1 MAQAEGPIA
10 EFAHQLET
18 SLRTRR
24 LYASHMAPYQEAAQR
39 LLERFRAAVGSEG
52 FSVRVGPTD
61 LFHGKVSLLHRPKRE
76 DSFFFPL
83 YRDGLREL
91 TFTPDATEQELDA
104 LMTAFEAEE
113 KRKLEPSED
122 TVGFLWRCD
131 FQGITYNAIDGIGDE
146 EVGDD
151 EPEAGKED
159 YRALVAELTSKIQS
173 PAAPT
178 TGQSYAFVLDADVH
192 VSASDL
198 HYEATTTRKAFEENP
213 TVLDLTEEEA
223 VTVRAEVESEDEN
236 ALLERFVAV
245 LFGILTD
252 PARNVS
258 EVALAPVFE
267 RLLEGYWGASDFVS
281 LDDFLSRLHRAAES
295 APDSGSRLLA
305 HAMVTKFVSPERV
318 GRTLEIV
325 QRTVPFAQVTPIWDL
340 AGDEA
345 WPLLVDFLAKL
356 PEGTLRN
363 ELLAYLRRRL
373 RASPNLLRQTLA
385 SPEPHRIRAGLAI
398 IDATLEGAYAKDLL
412 DLAVHPNEAIR
423 LKALGFA
430 GRLGGAAGLEILW
443 KAMEDDP
450 AKPVRLLAF
459 RMIAQAKVPG
469 LANRLRALVTS
480 PGFADRPAWEQE
492 KYVRLLGSVAGESA
506 ATLFQSWIPTKRWF
520 WRPEDY
526 ESAEVALHG
535 LAACGGGSLAKV
547 RAYASGGG
555 KLGGIARRVMES
567 VASAGTEMGET
578 VTGREPGAGRGR

>member
-1 MAQAEGPIA
+1 
-10 EFAHQLET
+10 
-18 SLRTRR
+18 
-24 LYASHMAPYQEAAQR
+24 MAPYHEAAQR

-52 FSVRVGPTD
+52 FSLRLGPTD

-91 TFTPDATEQELDA
+91 TFTPEATAKELDA
-104 LMTAFEAEE
+104 LLSAFEAEE
-113 KRKLEPSED
+113 KRQLGPSED
-122 TVGFLWRCD
+122 AVGFLWRCD
-131 FQGITYNAIDGIGDE
+131 LQGITYNAIDGIGDE

-159 YRALVAELTSKIQS
+159 YRALVAELASKIQS

-178 TGQSYAFVLDADVH
+178 TGQSYAFVLDADVR

-213 TVLDLTEEEA
+213 TVLDLTREEA
-223 VTVRAEVESEDEN
+223 ETVRADVKSEDEN

-245 LFGILTD
+245 LFGVLTD

-258 EVALAPVFE
+258 EMALAPVFE
-267 RLLEGYWGASDFVS
+267 RLLEGYWEASDFVS
-281 LDDFLSRLHRAAES
+281 LDDLLSRLHRAAES

-318 GRTLEIV
+318 RRTLEIV
-325 QRTVPFAQVTPIWDL
+325 HRTVPFAQVTPIWDL
-340 AGDEA
+340 GGDEV

-363 ELLAYLRRRL
+363 ELLGYLRQRL
-373 RASPNLLRQTLA
+373 RVSPALLRTTLA

-398 IDATLEGAYAKDLL
+398 IDETLEGAYTKELL
-412 DLAVHPNEAIR
+412 GLAVYPNEAIR

-459 RMIAQAKVPG
+459 RMVAQAKVPG
-469 LANRLRALVTS
+469 LASRLRTLVAG

-506 ATLFQSWIPTKRWF
+506 APLFQSWIPTKRWF
-520 WRPEDY
+520 WKPEDY

-535 LAACGGGSLAKV
+535 LAACGGESLAKV
-547 RAYASGGG
+547 RAHAAGGG
-555 KLGGIARRVMES
+555 KLGEIARRVMES